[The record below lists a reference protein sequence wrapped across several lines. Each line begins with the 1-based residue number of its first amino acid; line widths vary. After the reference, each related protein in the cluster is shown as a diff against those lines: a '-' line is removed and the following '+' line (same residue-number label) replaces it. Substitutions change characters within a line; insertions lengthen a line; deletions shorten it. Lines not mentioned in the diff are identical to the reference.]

1 MEACKHCLQMDG
13 SHLGGCPV
21 GMIEKAADPLAS
33 ELASLRAKLA
43 ESEREK
49 ARLRDAFTHEAEV
62 LAAKL
67 AEWEAA
73 GRKLAK
79 LHATYRELNNEQ
91 PVRDRDTLLD
101 EWGNAQEAVALDP
114 LASRLV
120 AEAGGTNGD

>member
-1 MEACKHCLQMDG
+1 
-13 SHLGGCPV
+13 
-21 GMIEKAADPLAS
+21 MIEKAADPLAS

-73 GRKLAK
+73 GRALAAEARTWRRYACVSWTDWPK
-79 LHATYRELNNEQ
+79 NVECEGAANAT
-91 PVRDRDTLLD
+91 DR
-101 EWGNAQEAVALDP
+101 NP
-114 LASRLV
+114 LANRLV
-120 AEAGGTNGD
+120 AEAGGTHG